1 MMALDPPIELLVL
14 ICILVL
20 CLLVFVKFSSGPSFQ
35 ISSEQN
41 KRKKEYIDVVAVDW
55 FLEGV

>member
-1 MMALDPPIELLVL
+1 MDPSMELLVP

-20 CLLVFVKFSSGPSFQ
+20 CLLVFVKFSRGPSFQ
-35 ISSEQN
+35 ISLEQN

>member
-1 MMALDPPIELLVL
+1 MPLDPSMELLVP

-20 CLLVFVKFSSGPSFQ
+20 CLLVFVKFSRGPSFQ
-35 ISSEQN
+35 ISLEQN